1 MTRIHPES
9 SNGFGIAMRV
19 GIEQRRPVSV
29 KVEELF
35 ALVEEVNRD
44 IWLKKLDLESG
55 LYPSLLDT
63 LDTRV
68 QRLSNS
74 ALRALTSFMFENCMA
89 LTVVDI
95 RVENL

>member
-19 GIEQRRPVSV
+19 GIEQRRPVSI
-29 KVEELF
+29 KVGKLF

-55 LYPSLLDT
+55 PSVLDT

-68 QRLSNS
+68 QV
-74 ALRALTSFMFENCMA
+74 LTKQQ
-89 LTVVDI
+89 
-95 RVENL
+95 